1 MKEEENCIKDNHI
14 DNNNKINIEKKEEDI
29 MINID
34 ESDNKLQEIYEY
46 NENNIQIIEKNEH
59 QHLSDIEEIDNKIQE
74 INERNGNNIKKGKK

>member
-1 MKEEENCIKDNHI
+1 MKI
-14 DNNNKINIEKKEEDI
+14 
-29 MINID
+29 
-34 ESDNKLQEIYEY
+34 

>member
-1 MKEEENCIKDNHI
+1 
-14 DNNNKINIEKKEEDI
+14 

-34 ESDNKLQEIYEY
+34 ESDNKLQEMYED

-59 QHLSDIEEIDNKIQE
+59 QDLSDIEEIDNKIQK